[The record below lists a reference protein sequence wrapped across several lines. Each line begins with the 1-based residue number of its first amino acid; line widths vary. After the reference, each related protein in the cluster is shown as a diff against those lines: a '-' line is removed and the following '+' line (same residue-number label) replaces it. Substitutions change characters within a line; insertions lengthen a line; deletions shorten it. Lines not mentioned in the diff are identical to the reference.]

1 MPSELREL
9 IKQERNLR
17 RTLDSVRQFASSESN
32 NYELISVR
40 LELLEAT
47 FEQFKKVRTEIE
59 LQTDHL
65 SASTDEFSEQTALD
79 QAREDENVGILVE
92 FEEDYCVV
100 KSELRRQLSAI
111 RASTNAA
118 PAPSAAELSGP
129 PSTLARVKLPEINL
143 PFFSGKTKEWVTFRD
158 SFKSLIHSSNQL
170 SNTDKFCYL
179 RSAVTGEALQAI
191 ASVDITAANYD
202 IAWSTLEKRYENRK
216 LLVKSY
222 LDSLFSIE
230 LMRKE
235 SYDSLNKLLSEF
247 ERNLQMLQKVG
258 ENPGQWSTL
267 LVHMLCSRLDQSTLR
282 QWETH
287 HSSKEVPLY
296 DDLMY
301 FLRNH
306 CSMLESIAHRR
317 PERPESSEN
326 RSRFGVSN
334 PAVPS
339 QLVIV

>member
-17 RTLDSVRQFASSESN
+17 RTLDSVRQFASRGSN
-32 NYELISVR
+32 NSELISVR
-40 LELLEAT
+40 LELLEDT
-47 FEQFKKVRTEIE
+47 FRQFKKVRTEIE

-65 SASTDEFSEQTALD
+65 SNTTDEFSDQEALD

-100 KSELRRQLSAI
+100 KSELLRLSSTI
-111 RASTNAA
+111 RGSSNATPAQNAA
-118 PAPSAAELSGP
+118 VSSGP

-158 SFKSLIHSSNQL
+158 SFKSLIHSSSQL
-170 SNTDKFCYL
+170 NDTDKFCYL

-222 LDSLFSIE
+222 LESLFSIE
-230 LMRKE
+230 PMRKE

-258 ENPGQWSTL
+258 ENPDQWSTL

-296 DDLMY
+296 DDVMS

-306 CSMLESIAHRR
+306 CSVLESIAHRR
-317 PERPESSEN
+317 PE
-326 RSRFGVSN
+326 
-334 PAVPS
+334 
-339 QLVIV
+339 